1 MDTVMIN
8 HEPIIYTTGAHLS
21 PIKAV
26 IDGEERWMWTVSEFG
41 DDSFKD
47 GDVFNPPESANTLE
61 ELLTNTSEEE

>member
-47 GDVFNPPESANTLE
+47 
-61 ELLTNTSEEE
+61 